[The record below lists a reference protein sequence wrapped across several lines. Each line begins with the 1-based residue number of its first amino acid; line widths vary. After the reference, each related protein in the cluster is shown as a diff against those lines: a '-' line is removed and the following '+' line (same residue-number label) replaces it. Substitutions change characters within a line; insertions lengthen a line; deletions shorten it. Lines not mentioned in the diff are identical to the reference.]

1 MNRSSLQ
8 LTALSPGCATGET
21 QYETVRQ
28 EFPSGRELI
37 ERVKARLEQA
47 QAYCVIADEIETEMG
62 AGAEK
67 LNARGTDVQVVLDK
81 LWVSDGV
88 PKAEV
93 AHRLGIRLTTLR
105 KHLS

>member
-1 MNRSSLQ
+1 MI
-8 LTALSPGCATGET
+8 GEP
-21 QYETVRQ
+21 QYETVRR
-28 EFPSGRELI
+28 EFSSGRELI
-37 ERVKARLEQA
+37 KRVKPRREQA
-47 QAYCVIADEIETEMG
+47 HAYCVIADEIETEMG
-62 AGAEK
+62 AEAEK

-93 AHRLGIRLTTLR
+93 AHRLGIRRTTLR